1 MSERIVINDVG
12 PRDGLQNQPKIL
24 SVEER
29 LAMIRSLVTA
39 GVKHVEVGSF
49 VSPRAVPAMAG
60 TDQVVAGLPDDD
72 VTYSALI
79 PNMKGYELA
88 RAAGVKTVA
97 MVVYGSEGMAQAN
110 VNMGMQRT
118 EEITAD
124 ILTLAKQDGIPAG
137 CVGLRKI
144 QDQRCEMKRLYVRPK
159 FRGKGLGKALCSQII
174 LKGRQLGYREM
185 LLDTLST
192 MIDAQALYRL
202 HGFRETVPYYHNP
215 LPEAQY
221 MKLTLDESENG

>member
-1 MSERIVINDVG
+1 MSGDDWSFDRMSERIVINDVG

-29 LAMIRSLVTA
+29 LAMIRSLAAA

-49 VSPRAVPAMAG
+49 VSPKAVPAMAG

-97 MVVYGSEGMAQAN
+97 MVIYGSEGMAQAN
-110 VNMGMQRT
+110 VNMGMLRT
-118 EEITAD
+118 EEIRPGKTRRNKCSGHD
-124 ILTLAKQDGIPAG
+124 YDLF
-137 CVGLRKI
+137 
-144 QDQRCEMKRLYVRPK
+144 RLP
-159 FRGKGLGKALCSQII
+159 FRRS
-174 LKGRQLGYREM
+174 
-185 LLDTLST
+185 
-192 MIDAQALYRL
+192 
-202 HGFRETVPYYHNP
+202 H
-215 LPEAQY
+215 
-221 MKLTLDESENG
+221 